1 MNEEIKNLERR
12 SLIDSLKKN
21 KTLFSFIIG
30 IFILICLSLFS
41 YNEYKKKKIEEISDN
56 FNKALILIQ
65 KNKNEEASK
74 ILEKIIKTKN
84 NFYSVS
90 ALNLV
95 VENKLFKNK
104 NKVIKNF
111 DFVIN
116 KSNIDKETRNLV
128 LFKKILFLGKEIDE
142 KTLLDNLN
150 PIIQSNSVWKNTVS
164 NYIKKYY
171 LSKKEY
177 IKAKE
182 FGSIN

>member
-1 MNEEIKNLERR
+1 MNEEIKDAEKR
-12 SLIDSLKKN
+12 SFIETIKKN
-21 KTLFSFIIG
+21 KTLLASIIG
-30 IFILICLSLFS
+30 IFILICLSLFI
-41 YNEYKKKKIEEISDN
+41 YKKSNQKKIQEISDN

-65 KNKNEEASK
+65 KNKNEQASK
-74 ILEKIIKTKN
+74 ILEEIIRTKN

-95 VENKLFKNK
+95 VEEKLFKDK
-104 NKVIKNF
+104 NKILEKF

-116 KSNIDKETRNLV
+116 KSNLDKETKNLV
-128 LFKKILFLGKEIDE
+128 IFKKILFLGKEIDE
-142 KTLLDNLN
+142 KTLLNNLN

-182 FGSIN
+182 FGALK

>member
-1 MNEEIKNLERR
+1 MNDEIKDLEKQGF
-12 SLIDSLKKN
+12 IETIKKH
-21 KTLFSFIIG
+21 KTIFLSTIG
-30 IFILICLSLFS
+30 IFFLILLSLFI
-41 YNEYKKKKIEEISDN
+41 YQEYQKKKIRQISDS

-65 KNKNEEASK
+65 KNENKQASK
-74 ILEKIIKTKN
+74 ILEEIIKTKN

-95 VENKLFKNK
+95 VEKQLFNNK
-104 NKVIKNF
+104 NKILENF

-116 KSNIDKETRNLV
+116 KSNLDKETKNLV
-128 LFKKILFLGKEIDE
+128 IFKKILFLGKEIDE

-150 PIIQSNSVWKNTVS
+150 PIIQSNSVWKNTVT

-177 IKAKE
+177 IKARE